1 MSWRRDRVP
10 RCERWVLAEPG
21 GTWLGLGGWSVPV
34 LAGKRCLAL
43 GGIFRGGGGLP
54 ASVIG
59 KRGEEGGKIPPK
71 LSIAALE
78 ILLS

>member
-1 MSWRRDRVP
+1 MGFGRARRHMVGIRRV
-10 RCERWVLAEPG
+10 VGA
-21 GTWLGLGGWSVPV
+21 GLG
-34 LAGKRCLAL
+34 REAL
-43 GGIFRGGGGLP
+43 PGPRRHIPRGGGGLP